1 MAKTTSAP
9 KSSTAGPSTGV
20 VAGPPITTAAPGSAG
35 DPKAKKPKTKKE
47 KVART
52 AFLADDAPK
61 LTHNDERL
69 KEYNPRT
76 HKKLRP
82 SDFASKSE
90 AMRFRAGILEDAA
103 KRYRA
108 EADNLEK
115 LGAIVDNKKA
125 KRLVALTTQM
135 EELKKSLQGDGID
148 INELLKSMGLVGGD
162 AAPAAEAPAAE

>member
-1 MAKTTSAP
+1 MAKTTS
-9 KSSTAGPSTGV
+9 TAKTSVAGSNAGV

-35 DPKAKKPKTKKE
+35 DPKAKKPKVKKD
-47 KVART
+47 KVVRA

-61 LTHNDERL
+61 LKHNDERL
-69 KEYNPRT
+69 KEYSPRT

-82 SDFASKSE
+82 SDFESKSE

-135 EELKKSLQGDGID
+135 EELKKSLAGDGVD
-148 INELLKSMGLVGGD
+148 INELLKSMGLLGGD
-162 AAPAAEAPAAE
+162 APAADAPAAE

>member
-1 MAKTTSAP
+1 MAKTTS
-9 KSSTAGPSTGV
+9 TAKTSVAGSNTGV
-20 VAGPPITTAAPGSAG
+20 VAGPPITTTAAPGSAG
-35 DPKAKKPKTKKE
+35 DPKAKKPKVKKE
-47 KVART
+47 KVVRA

-61 LTHNDERL
+61 LKHNDERL
-69 KEYNPRT
+69 KSYNPRT

-82 SDFASKSE
+82 SDFESKSE

-135 EELKKSLQGDGID
+135 EELKKSLAGDGVD
-148 INELLKSMGLVGGD
+148 INELLKSMGLLGGD
-162 AAPAAEAPAAE
+162 AVPADAPAAE